1 MSAPADMQSRSL
13 TSSPIPQGTAM
24 DYETIFGPFTSSM
37 TSNYA
42 PTSSPFGSQTS
53 TSPFH
58 QQTSPPTS
66 GNLGLERL
74 VLNDQ
79 SPTQSFTG
87 AGSQGARS
95 PTFPDFDTA
104 MTTFTPT
111 GMPIETMLDT
121 TAMGE
126 PSYFQSGVITE
137 QTARLMRHYIDN
149 LASWMDLSDSRSHFS
164 TVAPKRALTSVLSL
178 YPYLTIAN
186 PSKRTIMFLCKTS
199 LKCTW
204 KRRGSDSS

>member
-1 MSAPADMQSRSL
+1 MDPLSDNSRPTSRGRSNTDFTNHTWVPMTGPGSPTEYRVLNLVQFMDETEDISRIMSAPADMQSRSL
-13 TSSPIPQGTAM
+13 TSSPLPQGSTM

-58 QQTSPPTS
+58 QQASPPTS

-74 VLNDQ
+74 VLNDH

-87 AGSQGARS
+87 PGSQGARS
-95 PTFPDFDTA
+95 PPFPDFDTSMA
-104 MTTFTPT
+104 TFTPT
-111 GMPIETMLDT
+111 GMSIETMLDT

-126 PSYFQSGVITE
+126 PSY
-137 QTARLMRHYIDN
+137 
-149 LASWMDLSDSRSHFS
+149 
-164 TVAPKRALTSVLSL
+164 
-178 YPYLTIAN
+178 
-186 PSKRTIMFLCKTS
+186 
-199 LKCTW
+199 
-204 KRRGSDSS
+204 